1 MIQVTCCF
9 VPYESPSLLT
19 FQEMCSEYWP
29 KEGESVK
36 HGYFTIQTM
45 SERAFED
52 YVLREIE
59 ITDESVSV

>member
-1 MIQVTCCF
+1 MR
-9 VPYESPSLLT
+9 SPSLLT